1 MNLPST
7 ELLAHVDK
15 HEPYKQGPH
24 AYLPEISGPLFQ
36 EHFQDA
42 GHTLGKEEVGDP
54 LEDEGQPESDEKKG
68 KIDLHGSSPDVLD
81 HRAAVLYEKM
91 LQAVVFCTFQPRRPA
106 WFHMVRGFEA
116 KVPFLSSEAKILQGS
131 NTQPLALSGL
141 CRHGTCARRP
151 GRNVIFSCL
160 VVPTQA

>member
-81 HRAAVLYEKM
+81 HRAAVYMKKCSKL
-91 LQAVVFCTFQPRRPA
+91 LFFARFS
-106 WFHMVRGFEA
+106 RGA
-116 KVPFLSSEAKILQGS
+116 PLGSIWCGALKPQVPFLSSEAKILQGS
-131 NTQPLALSGL
+131 NTQPLAVSMV
-141 CRHGTCARRP
+141 C
-151 GRNVIFSCL
+151 
-160 VVPTQA
+160 VVMEPALGAPAET